1 MGYIRKKVLACCIG
15 VLGGL
20 PATAFAEWEINLVP
34 GVTEISRSV
43 YDLHMIIFWVCVAI
57 AVVVFG
63 VMFWSMFHH
72 RKSRGAKAA
81 HFHENTTVEV
91 IWTII
96 PVGILVAMAVPSAA
110 TLIEMYDPS
119 EAEIDIQVTGYQWK
133 WKYDYLDE
141 DISFFSNLSTPREQI
156 YNNEAKGA
164 NYLLEVDNHLVVP
177 IDTKVRFLLTANDVI
192 HSWWVPDL
200 AVKKD
205 AIPGFINEAWTVIE
219 APGIYRGQCTELCGK
234 DHGYMPVV
242 VEAVTKADYAAWVAS
257 TKAAAA
263 EKAASS
269 TKSWTLDE
277 LMVEGE
283 QVYLKNCAACHQ
295 PNGEGLQGVFPAL
308 KNSPI
313 AVGDVA
319 AHIDI
324 VVNGKQGTAMQAYK
338 DQLSAVEMAAVITYE
353 RNAWGNNTG
362 EAVTPAQLADMQWDM
377 DKLMAKGEEVYLKA
391 CAACHQPNGQ
401 GLPGAFPSLVGT
413 AIVKGAIANH
423 IDIVVNGKTGT
434 AMQAF
439 KDQLSAEEI
448 AAVVTYERNAWGNN
462 VGDSAKPSVV
472 ASWNGGG
479 K

>member
-1 MGYIRKKVLACCIG
+1 MGIKKIILAGCLG

-20 PATAFAEWEINLVP
+20 SLSAHADWEVNLMP

-72 RKSRGAKAA
+72 RKSRGAKSA

-141 DISFFSNLSTPREQI
+141 EISYFSNLSTPRDQI
-156 YNNEAKGA
+156 YNAESKGE

-177 IDTKVRFLLTANDVI
+177 VDTKIRFLLTANDVI
-192 HSWWVPDL
+192 HSWWVPEL

-205 AIPGFINEAWTVIE
+205 AIPGFINEAWTIIDE
-219 APGIYRGQCTELCGK
+219 PGIYRGQCTELCGK

-242 VEAVTKADYAAWVAS
+242 VEAVSKDDYASWVAT
-257 TKAAAA
+257 TKAAASA
-263 EKAASS
+263 KADLAS
-269 TKSWTLDE
+269 KSWTLDE
-277 LMVEGE
+277 LMTEGE
-283 QVYLKNCAACHQ
+283 QVYLRACAACHQ
-295 PNGEGLQGVFPAL
+295 PNGEGLPGAFPAL
-308 KNSPI
+308 KGSPI

-324 VVNGKQGTAMQAYK
+324 VVNGKPGTAMQAYK

-362 EAVTPAQLADMQWDM
+362 EAVTPAQLADMQWGM
-377 DKLMAKGEEVYLKA
+377 EQLMAKGEEVYLKA

-413 AIVKGAIANH
+413 EIVKGDIAKH
-423 IDIVVNGKTGT
+423 IDIVVNGKAGS

-462 VGDSAKPSVV
+462 GGDSVKPSVV
-472 ASWNGGG
+472 ASWNGGA

>member
-1 MGYIRKKVLACCIG
+1 METRKNILRGSLFGA
-15 VLGGL
+15 LTM
-20 PATAFAEWEINLVP
+20 PSAAFADWGLNMPV

-43 YDLHMIIFWVCVAI
+43 FSLHMTIFWVCVAI

-63 VMFWSMFHH
+63 VMFYSMFHH
-72 RKSRGAKAA
+72 RKSRGAKSA

-91 IWTII
+91 IWTVI
-96 PVGILVAMAVPSAA
+96 PVAILVAMAVPSAA

-119 EAEIDIQVTGYQWK
+119 DAEIDVQVTGYQWK

-141 DISFFSNLSTPREQI
+141 DISFFSNLSTPRDAI
-156 YNNEAKGA
+156 YNAEQKGE

-177 IDTKVRFLLTANDVI
+177 VDTKIRFLLTANDVI

-205 AIPGFINEAWTVIE
+205 AIPGFINEAWTIIE
-219 APGIYRGQCTELCGK
+219 KPGIYRGQCTELCGK

-242 VEAVTKADYAAWVAS
+242 VEAVSKEDYASWVATVKAEAAAKADLAGK
-257 TKAAAA
+257 T
-263 EKAASS
+263 
-269 TKSWTLDE
+269 WTLDE
-277 LMVEGE
+277 LMTEGE
-283 QVYLKNCAACHQ
+283 QVYLKACAACHM
-295 PNGEGLQGVFPAL
+295 PNGEGLPGAFPAL

-324 VVNGKQGTAMQAYK
+324 VVNGKPGTAMQAYK

-362 EAVTPAQLADMQWDM
+362 EAVTPNQIADMSWDM
-377 DKLMAKGEEVYLKA
+377 DRLMTVGEEVYGKA

-401 GLPGAFPSLVGT
+401 GIPGAFPGLVGT
-413 AIVKGAIANH
+413 DIVMGDIGAH
-423 IDIVVNGKTGT
+423 IDIVVNGKAGT

-439 KDQLSAEEI
+439 KDQLSPEEI

-462 VGDSAKPSVV
+462 VGDSVKPSTV
-472 ASWNGGG
+472 ASWNGGE